1 MRTIRIFNL
10 LVIALFF
17 SLTILSCRGQVSP
30 KLEARVLSY
39 VKVANDLNKIKPFLT
54 PFVQESVPEGGIQ
67 SLAMAGIPTE
77 FLRQPSETLQK
88 ITSADITLRIKG
100 KWAEATIHLPT
111 PAGTQ
116 DIKTIWLKEGGEWYL
131 FTGSGGEIEKY
142 GKPPI
147 FI

>member
-1 MRTIRIFNL
+1 MRTTRILYPVVFA
-10 LVIALFF
+10 LVF
-17 SLTILSCRGQVSP
+17 SLTIFGCRGQINP

-39 VKVANDLNKIKPFLT
+39 VRVANDVNKIRPFLT
-54 PFVQESVPEGGIQ
+54 PFAQEHIPEGAGQ

-77 FLRQPSETLQK
+77 FLNESSETLEK
-88 ITSADITLRIKG
+88 ITSADITLRVKG
-100 KWAEATIHLPT
+100 KWAEVTIRLPSA
-111 PAGTQ
+111 AGTQ
-116 DIKTIWLKEGGEWYL
+116 DVKTIWLKEGGEWYL